1 MNDPHLFTAEQARE
15 FLDSYFA
22 SLPPAQEGGLAA
34 CRISTP
40 LGEMLAI
47 ADDRLH
53 LLEFVDTNRL
63 PRELRALG
71 PVGHGRAPLID
82 RLEEELARH
91 FETGRVSFT
100 IPLAIGGSPFQNRVW
115 QALLDVPA
123 GSTLSYGELSRRLG
137 DPKAVR
143 AVAAANGAN
152 VLAILVPCH
161 RIIGADGSL
170 TGYGGGLWRKQRL
183 LEIEGQETPSL
194 FGESA

>member
-1 MNDPHLFTAEQARE
+1 MMDPHLFPAEEARA
-15 FLDSYFA
+15 FLDDYFA
-22 SLPPAQEGGLAA
+22 SLPPATKNGLAA
-34 CRISTP
+34 CRISSP

-63 PRELRALG
+63 PRELQVLG

-82 RLEEELARH
+82 RLEAELARH
-91 FETGRVSFT
+91 FETGRMSFT
-100 IPLAIGGSPFQNRVW
+100 IPLAMGGSAFQRRVW
-115 QALLDVPA
+115 QALLDIPA
-123 GSTLSYGELSRRLG
+123 GQTLSYGELSRRLG

-152 VLAILVPCH
+152 VIAILIPCH
-161 RIIGADGSL
+161 RVVGANGSM
-170 TGYGGGLWRKQRL
+170 TGYGGGLWRKRRL
-183 LEIEGQETPSL
+183 LQLEGQETPSL